1 MNESEH
7 ISEHTAIEQERNP
20 AFDEL
25 LLQHLDLLFAV
36 GMKLT
41 RNADDAE
48 DLVNNT
54 VLKALR
60 FHDKFKEGTYIKAW
74 LLTILRN
81 TYINQ
86 YRQRVRRP
94 REVELSGSEG
104 AKEAYPDPALR
115 YVPKS
120 KGYGD
125 VKELL
130 DDTVRVAVDTLPIE
144 FRKVVIMADVE
155 ERSYKDIALL
165 LDCPIGTVMSR
176 LHRGRKILRTQLHE
190 YAVEQGVLKSGTHA

>member
-1 MNESEH
+1 MWKSNNSMKGLAVESD
-7 ISEHTAIEQERNP
+7 RNP
-20 AFDEL
+20 MFDEL
-25 LLQHLDLLFAV
+25 LLEHLDLLFAV

-94 REVELSGSEG
+94 SQVELSGTEES
-104 AKEAYPDPALR
+104 KEAYPDPALR
-115 YVPKS
+115 YLPKS
-120 KGYGD
+120 ESYAD
-125 VKELL
+125 VMELFE
-130 DDTVRVAVDTLPIE
+130 DKVRVAVDTLPIE

-155 ERSYKDIALL
+155 DRSYKDIAAA

-176 LHRGRKILRTQLHE
+176 LYRGRKILRTQLHD
-190 YAVEQGVLKSGTHA
+190 YAMDHGLVKAGASC

>member
-1 MNESEH
+1 MDIARFEAGESG
-7 ISEHTAIEQERNP
+7 RNP
-20 AFDEL
+20 SFDEL
-25 LLQHLDLLFAV
+25 LLEHLDLLFAV

-41 RNADDAE
+41 RNANDAE

-54 VLKALR
+54 IVKALR

-86 YRQRVRRP
+86 YRQRIRRP
-94 REVELSGSEG
+94 SEVELSGTEESNM
-104 AKEAYPDPALR
+104 AYPDPKLR

-120 KGYGD
+120 ESYSD
-125 VKELL
+125 VMELFE
-130 DDTVRVAVDTLPIE
+130 DKVRIAVDTLPIE

-155 ERSYKDIALL
+155 DRSYKDIAKA
-165 LDCPIGTVMSR
+165 LDCPMGTVMSR
-176 LHRGRKILRTQLHE
+176 LYRGRKILRTQLHD
-190 YAVEQGVLKSGTHA
+190 YAVEHGLLKSGTSD